1 MSLVFHFSTVL
12 LGTTSVEMNET
23 VPSVVTWNLV
33 GQLFRLSDEYKL
45 GRNLLI
51 MPFGWESSD

>member
-1 MSLVFHFSTVL
+1 MPFGFYLSTVL

-33 GQLFRLSDEYKL
+33 GQLLRLSEEYKL